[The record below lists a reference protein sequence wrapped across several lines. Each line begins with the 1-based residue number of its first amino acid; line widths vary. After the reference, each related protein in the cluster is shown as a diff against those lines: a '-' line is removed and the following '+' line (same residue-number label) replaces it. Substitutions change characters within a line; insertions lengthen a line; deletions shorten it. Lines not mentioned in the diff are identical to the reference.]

1 MQEQIIEE
9 QEDDEHIF
17 KLIIDGKVMCIA
29 RTLPYEFLLKINT
42 PIGEEGKG
50 YGTKLLTHI
59 EKVVK
64 DHNIKIMKTSDID
77 PCDYKATSDLTYREI
92 GY

>member
-17 KLIIDGKVMCIA
+17 KLIIDGKVMCVA

-42 PIGEEGKG
+42 TIGEEGKG

-59 EKVVK
+59 EKVVR
-64 DHNIKIMKTSDID
+64 NITLR
-77 PCDYKATSDLTYREI
+77 P
-92 GY
+92 